1 MGSIGERE
9 DLTQAQTS
17 VFALELVAVT
27 NRLAETVKVFF
38 Q

>member
-1 MGSIGERE
+1 MGSIGEGE
-9 DLTQAQTS
+9 GLIQAQTS

-27 NRLAETVKVFF
+27 NRLAETVKVLF